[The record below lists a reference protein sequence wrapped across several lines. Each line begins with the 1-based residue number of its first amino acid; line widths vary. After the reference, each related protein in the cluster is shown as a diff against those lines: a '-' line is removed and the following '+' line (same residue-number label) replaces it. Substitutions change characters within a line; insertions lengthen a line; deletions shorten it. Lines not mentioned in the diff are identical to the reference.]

1 MDASQF
7 VHVVEARQGYKIGCV
22 EEIAWRAGWIDDDTF
37 RRLGDDLAK
46 SGYGELHPRR
56 AWREAGR
63 PLMQIEPLSIAGA
76 YVVTPRQFPD
86 DRGVFLE
93 SFRGDRL
100 AEHLGHRPDIVQT
113 NVSVSSRGT
122 VRGIHFADVPPGQ
135 GKYVTV
141 LTGSLVDYVV
151 DIRVG
156 SPTFGRWEAVTLDA
170 VDRRAVYLSEGLGHA
185 FCALEDG
192 TTAMYLC
199 TATYNPGR
207 RARHPP
213 ARRRRSGSPCPTAST
228 PMLSAQGRRGTLAR
242 RGDARPG
249 CCRRMPGAPRGRARS
264 LSAGTDAPRARCAR
278 TAGSS
283 STPIRSKAL
292 APRL

>member
-1 MDASQF
+1 M
-7 VHVVEARQGYKIGCV
+7 
-22 EEIAWRAGWIDDDTF
+22 
-37 RRLGDDLAK
+37 
-46 SGYGELHPRR
+46 
-56 AWREAGR
+56 
-63 PLMQIEPLSIAGA
+63 
-76 YVVTPRQFPD
+76 
-86 DRGVFLE
+86 
-93 SFRGDRL
+93 
-100 AEHLGHRPDIVQT
+100 QT

-141 LTGSLVDYVV
+141 LSGSLVDYVV

-199 TATYNPGR
+199 TATYNPTA

-213 ARRRRSGSPCPTAST
+213 ARRRGRAGAARGHRAAAVT
-228 PMLSAQGRRGTLAR
+228 QGRRRTLAR
-242 RGDARPG
+242 GCRGVRAAPDARRVPAWADG
-249 CCRRMPGAPRGRARS
+249 LAQRGN
-264 LSAGTDAPRARCAR
+264 
-278 TAGSS
+278 
-283 STPIRSKAL
+283 
-292 APRL
+292 